1 MRTTPTQERAQKKVE
16 AIRDAAIRLVEE
28 VGRDRLNT
36 GDVAKRA
43 GVSIGTLYRYYP
55 DRVALLDDILPNRD
69 SYEGALRQVLETL
82 NSMELSVGE
91 QVDEIRETLAAC
103 GIE

>member
-16 AIRDAAIRLVEE
+16 AIRSAALSLVAE

-69 SYEGALRQVLETL
+69 AYEAALHDILRTINRLDIGA
-82 NSMELSVGE
+82 GE
-91 QVDEIRETLAAC
+91 QTDDVRATLAVL